1 MINDSLLGIRKPA
14 RYIGQEWNV
23 SKKDFAAAVIRF
35 VICFPDTYEVGMSNL
50 GLRILYAVLNNIE
63 DVCCERSFAP
73 AADME
78 LFLRQNNTPLWSLES
93 QRSLSDFDMI
103 GFSLGYELGYT
114 NVLNMLDLCSIPLR
128 SQDRDRRFPLIIGGG
143 PAVMNPEPV
152 ADFFD
157 LFVIGEGEDVIAELI
172 EVYRRNKEP
181 FRSGRLSKESL
192 LLECA
197 QVPGV
202 YAPSLYT
209 VAYDQQGTI
218 AAFSPTQ
225 VSVPEVVVKRV
236 VKDLNASLFPVR
248 WLTPYI
254 QVVHDRITLEISR
267 GCPNRCRFCQ
277 ARSQY
282 YPLRYRTADTAF
294 SLACQAYR
302 NSGYEEISLSGLSV
316 SDYPQLKQL
325 LTPLIAEF
333 KSKGVG
339 FSLPSIKPKSFLGDI
354 SGLIATIKKTGLTFA
369 PEAAT
374 DVLRQRIGK
383 DFDSEEFFSVLE
395 GILPLGYQHVK
406 LYFMIGLPGET
417 EEDVAGI
424 ADFAQTVSGLG
435 KKVIGRPIEVNISVN
450 TVIPKPHTAFQ
461 WLPMIS
467 SVESAAKQSLVRS
480 RLKSRK
486 LKVSFHQNDMSYL
499 EGIFSRGDRRLA
511 AVIERAFRAGCRFDG
526 WQEQFKPGLWR
537 QAFEQCGIEPQRYLR
552 ARPLDEILPWDFID
566 VGIPKEYFVEEY
578 KKLSG

>member
-1 MINDSLLGIRKPA
+1 
-14 RYIGQEWNV
+14 
-23 SKKDFAAAVIRF
+23 
-35 VICFPDTYEVGMSNL
+35 
-50 GLRILYAVLNNIE
+50 
-63 DVCCERSFAP
+63 
-73 AADME
+73 
-78 LFLRQNNTPLWSLES
+78 
-93 QRSLSDFDMI
+93 
-103 GFSLGYELGYT
+103 
-114 NVLNMLDLCSIPLR
+114 
-128 SQDRDRRFPLIIGGG
+128 
-143 PAVMNPEPV
+143 
-152 ADFFD
+152 
-157 LFVIGEGEDVIAELI
+157 
-172 EVYRRNKEP
+172 
-181 FRSGRLSKESL
+181 
-192 LLECA
+192 
-197 QVPGV
+197 
-202 YAPSLYT
+202 
-209 VAYDQQGTI
+209 
-218 AAFSPTQ
+218 
-225 VSVPEVVVKRV
+225 
-236 VKDLNASLFPVR
+236 
-248 WLTPYI
+248 
-254 QVVHDRITLEISR
+254 
-267 GCPNRCRFCQ
+267 
-277 ARSQY
+277 
-282 YPLRYRTADTAF
+282 
-294 SLACQAYR
+294 
-302 NSGYEEISLSGLSV
+302 V